1 MHSKLREDKPL
12 ERSVEQ
18 AVWITHRC
26 KRGLWWI
33 AGSGGRCCAFCLS
46 CEEKKQTNANQMR
59 NPSGVVFLFGKHAS
73 VQSDSVTVSNIEQSR
88 ESALMKRAHQS
99 SHVTLKPASRAAV
112 KTGTMASAPRWSG
125 SSSIWNK
132 PRSICSGHETNL
144 SWSKRKKKK
153 WGMGAARRSAPP
165 PRVNGDMPRPYH
177 TPVICLQC
185 LNDSPTQWQQSPP
198 IPFSGESECGS
209 GVCSHTHTHY
219 NIAIHTPAI

>member
-1 MHSKLREDKPL
+1 MHSKLWEDKPS

-33 AGSGGRCCAFCLS
+33 AGFGGRCCAFCLS
-46 CEEKKQTNANQMR
+46 CEEKKKTKANQMR
-59 NPSGVVFLFGKHAS
+59 SPSGVFFFFGKHAS
-73 VQSDSVTVSNIEQSR
+73 VQSDSITVSNIEQSR

-99 SHVTLKPASRAAV
+99 SHVTLKPASRATV
-112 KTGTMASAPRWSG
+112 KTGTMASALRWSG
-125 SSSIWNK
+125 SA
-132 PRSICSGHETNL
+132 RSET
-144 SWSKRKKKK
+144 SPAVFAQVMRQTSPEVKGKKKK

-185 LNDSPTQWQQSPP
+185 LNDSLTQRQQSPP

-209 GVCSHTHTHY
+209 GVCSHTHTL
-219 NIAIHTPAI
+219 

>member
-46 CEEKKQTNANQMR
+46 CEEKKKTNANQMR

-125 SSSIWNK
+125 SSSVWNK

-153 WGMGAARRSAPP
+153 NEGWEQLGGQLHPPGLMEICQDPITLLSSAYNVWMTVPHNGNKAPRSHSVVKANVGAAF
-165 PRVNGDMPRPYH
+165 VV
-177 TPVICLQC
+177 T
-185 LNDSPTQWQQSPP
+185 
-198 IPFSGESECGS
+198 
-209 GVCSHTHTHY
+209 HTHT
-219 NIAIHTPAI
+219 II